1 MHREDNVYD
10 YIINSMNNIITNGI
24 SYYADKDKSKLNHLM
39 HIYDYINSDIE
50 SIIDINNEVNTIEDI
65 KVETT
70 SIELHDDFIDVI
82 KPLVDK
88 FMSKMTDI
96 KIAVLNLENDLS
108 LYYNNSSY
116 DRKKNQEY
124 LVETTTGI
132 NLDNKG
138 AKEEVS
144 PLIDG
149 LLSVN
154 TVKIHDIISDDSA
167 LEVSDNPPHD
177 NSEEMPDTDLLTYD
191 DKESNISL
199 VESVTMDNNT
209 DDSLSSGENARALE
223 VEETIEDDVEV
234 DIKPKK
240 HSILDLFRKKN
251 G

>member
-24 SYYADKDKSKLNHLM
+24 SYYADKDKNKLNHLM

-50 SIIDINNEVNTIEDI
+50 SIIDINNEVNTIEDMET
-65 KVETT
+65 ETT
-70 SIELHDDFIDVI
+70 SIELRDDFIDVI
-82 KPLVDK
+82 KPFVDK

-124 LVETTTGI
+124 LVETTTDI
-132 NLDNKG
+132 NLGNKG
-138 AKEEVS
+138 TKDEDEG
-144 PLIDG
+144 PLMDG

-154 TVKIHDIISDDSA
+154 TVKIHDLISDDSA
-167 LEVSDNPPHD
+167 LEVSDNSSYD
-177 NSEEMPDTDLLTYD
+177 NSEEIPDSESLAYD
-191 DKESNISL
+191 DKESNITI
-199 VESVTMDNNT
+199 VESFNIDNT
-209 DDSLSSGENARALE
+209 DDNSQSLE
-223 VEETIEDDVEV
+223 VEETIEDDIEV
-234 DIKPKK
+234 NIKPKK